1 MCVCKVQFSSWHKPG
16 HFFEHAVRLYTIPLV
31 LYNLLSVVMLSV
43 WVFNYVVCLMAVCD
57 VKQVVYSTELQ
68 ELCCSYGP
76 SVLRYT
82 VCNNV

>member
-16 HFFEHAVRLYTIPLV
+16 QFFEHAVRLCTVPLV
-31 LYNLLSVVMLSV
+31 LYNLFSVVKCMGCLV
-43 WVFNYVVCLMAVCD
+43 NAVCLMTVYV

-76 SVLRYT
+76 CMLRVT
-82 VCNNV
+82 VYNNV